1 MSKQKEKSDIKDVH
15 SPYLAAR
22 REWNERYGDYIS
34 QKKMWQAV
42 GLVSLLVAAASV
54 GGVTYFAGQN
64 KLIPY
69 TVEVDE
75 KGATVRVYEM
85 NKMQPVDQKIIR
97 AQLAQFIKDVRTV
110 SPDLTVMKNA
120 ITRLYTHLNSASQAS
135 TFLNEYFA
143 ANSPFERAKKSTVG
157 VEILQLL
164 PLSDNSWQIEWSEQ
178 EYGRDGKNLGKRN
191 YTATVSITVGN
202 TVNEVTIL
210 DNPVG
215 MEVEN
220 IHWSADF
227 QNKADKGENQ

>member
-1 MSKQKEKSDIKDVH
+1 MKKAKKKQDIKDVN

-22 REWNERYGDYIS
+22 REWNERYGDYI
-34 QKKMWQAV
+34 QRAKVWQGV
-42 GLVSLLVAAASV
+42 GLVSLLIASASV

-69 TVEVDE
+69 VVEVDE
-75 KGATVRVYEM
+75 RGATVRTYESS
-85 NKMQPVDQKIIR
+85 KMQAIDQRIVR

-120 ITRLYTHLNSASQAS
+120 IKRLYTHLNDSSQAS
-135 TFLNEYFA
+135 AFLNRYFSE
-143 ANSPFERAKKSTVG
+143 NNPFEAAQKYTVG
-157 VEILQLL
+157 VDILQLL
-164 PLSDNSWQIEWSEQ
+164 PLSENSWQIEWAEQ
-178 EYGRDGKNLGKRN
+178 KYGRDGKDLGKRH
-191 YTATVSITVGN
+191 YTATVSITTGN
-202 TVNEVTIL
+202 KVNELTIL

-227 QNKADKGENQ
+227 QNKEETQ

>member
-1 MSKQKEKSDIKDVH
+1 MKKAKKKQDIKDIS

-22 REWNERYGDYIS
+22 REWNERYGDYIKQARVW
-34 QKKMWQAV
+34 QKV
-42 GLVSLLVAAASV
+42 GLISLLIAAASV

-69 TVEVDE
+69 VVEVDQR
-75 KGATVRVYEM
+75 GATVRTYESS
-85 NKMQPVDQKIIR
+85 KMQDVDQRIIR

-120 ITRLYTHLNSASQAS
+120 IKRLYTHLNNTSQAS
-135 TFLNEYFA
+135 AFLNEYFA
-143 ANSPFERAKKSTVG
+143 ANNPFEAAKEHTVG

-164 PLSDNSWQIEWSEQ
+164 PLSENSWQIEWAEQ
-178 EYGRDGKNLGKRN
+178 KYGRDGKNLGKRN

-202 TVNEVTIL
+202 TVNELTIL
-210 DNPVG
+210 ENPVG

-227 QNKADKGENQ
+227 KTKEEK